1 MTTLEETRRLPTKV
15 ITFPMTA
22 ISRGL
27 AAGMRLQQNIAEM
40 AIKGDEFFAPM
51 CDKAEEQ
58 PAWAHFDEDDA
69 PAPLSEPAAL
79 TAVKSQVVEPAKAG
93 EPAKSTQSAT
103 STAPEKTTAPAKPAA
118 KKTPA
123 PAKKKPAAAKKKP
136 TAPKSTAPKPA
147 APKTDAAAA
156 PEAAADAPGAPSA
169 GSGRFALYSS
179 TPEDLAP
186 GAPAAPAAR
195 SGSVDA
201 PEIAEYLDYDQL
213 TLAQLRT
220 KLRGLSSDELQDL
233 ADYERAA
240 RNRAPFV
247 TMLDNRIA
255 SSEKKADEKKSGAAQ

>member
-51 CDKAEEQ
+51 CDKSEEQ

-79 TAVKSQVVEPAKAG
+79 TEVKSQVVEPAKAG

-136 TAPKSTAPKPA
+136 AAPKPA

-156 PEAAADAPGAPSA
+156 SEAAAADAPGAPSA

-201 PEIAEYLDYDQL
+201 PEIAELLDYDQL